1 MQFFYT
7 QTVYAGVPLQL
18 PYGGSY
24 FLLSSAGVARKVGIQ
39 MTSDGQTS
47 KIMQDMTTGFSL
59 PVKFDAITF
68 YSTVDTVVSFFA
80 SPGPVTLG
88 AQDGAAVNVPGGVVV
103 TNAIGQPVPIY
114 FPGGVVNLTA
124 SNVGVNNTDAE
135 AIPIVQKIGAMFAVV
150 AYQAATVSNPA
161 PIAVTAVAGALAAA
175 ASGRRGLRI
184 KNAGAN
190 PVAIGGAGVVYAT
203 AAVII
208 QSGETWNENEAA
220 PAAWYCI
227 CDAGMTSTLNIQT
240 IA

>member
-68 YSTVDTVVSFFA
+68 YSPVDTVVAFFA

-88 AQDGAAVNVPGGVVV
+88 SQDGAAVNVPGGVRV
-103 TNAIGQPVPIY
+103 TNAAGDPVHVTFSQQIVPLGEVFTQPHPLATFTHVEPVSV
-114 FPGGVVNLTA
+114 GLVATA
-124 SNVGVNNTDAE
+124 LISDAT
-135 AIPIVQKIGAMFAVV
+135 QKRLRFRNAHASAVV
-150 AYQAATVSNPA
+150 A
-161 PIAVTAVAGALAAA
+161 L
-175 ASGRRGLRI
+175 
-184 KNAGAN
+184 
-190 PVAIGGAGVVYAT
+190 GGAGVTLGNAAVQLQPGDVWIEDEAAGASWYAISDT
-203 AAVII
+203 AATPVQIM
-208 QSGETWNENEAA
+208 G
-220 PAAWYCI
+220 
-227 CDAGMTSTLNIQT
+227 LK
-240 IA
+240 